1 MRDLER
7 LTFWPLLDNEIENN
21 DIRNIWMDA
30 LSYSD
35 PDYVE
40 MMTDTFSQHEWS
52 YSQLISFKYI

>member
-40 MMTDTFSQHEWS
+40 IMTDTFSQHEWS